1 MADVCGTC
9 RHFIGGGDWNLC
21 CTEMYDLCYRFTQA
35 CDKYEY
41 SAEKMKELD
50 ERDRQL
56 AEYIKGLKK
65 R

>member
-9 RHFIGGGDWNLC
+9 RHFISGGGWNLC

-65 R
+65 K